1 MLTSK
6 QVADVARELSVRLP
20 DAIREKVGGRPA
32 KVPSNGDQLGF
43 DPADVETVLK
53 AALHAANVE
62 ISEWMAGA
70 AEPEC

>member
-20 DAIREKVGGRPA
+20 DAIREKVGAQPA
-32 KVPSNGDQLGF
+32 KVPSNRDQLGF

-53 AALHAANVE
+53 TALHTANVE